1 MLIRSTL
8 TNYQNNHTRL
18 GRVSAVVSGGWG
30 RGGLGS
36 DTKPQSKN
44 NTVSKYDAR
53 KQVFSLKNQASK
65 LLPNH
70 RVCGCCNHRV
80 NKDALVGVKV
90 ATHQNNNGVTRKATL
105 TNVFRCDSIWVCPV
119 CSQRILA
126 KRGKEIEQALQMVE
140 YKGGSV
146 FMLTLTHSHQ
156 LGEALKPKL
165 KLLGKALTRFFGDRT
180 MQALFAKCGLIGHIK
195 ALEFTHSFNNGWHP
209 HNHILMFSSFRD
221 DEFKKMT
228 VPITFDKNG
237 FIQLVTPTRYKMM
250 KKRGQLGSM
259 SHVTIED
266 FIKHYW
272 RKVCLAVGLGEPS
285 FERGATLQDAD
296 KAKSYL
302 TKFKTSQEMVG
313 TSKVAKG
320 SSRNQWQLLQ
330 DSLGGDAQASALFA
344 QYAEATH
351 GQRQLVWS
359 RGLKEFF
366 NIEQVEDAQCE
377 DTSDDEVVNEEI
389 AYFQVEQWHFV
400 RKHNLIA
407 ELLNLAEMH
416 GMEKL
421 KEYIEKIPITA
432 RPVQDDPSLAVMRL

>member
-1 MLIRSTL
+1 MIIRQNP
-8 TNYQNNHTRL
+8 TNYQRNHTYL
-18 GRVSAVVSGGWG
+18 GRVSAVVSGG

-90 ATHQNNNGVTRKATL
+90 ATHKNNNGVTRKATL

-126 KRGKEIEQALQMVE
+126 KRGKEIEQALQMIE

-156 LGEALKPKL
+156 SGEALKPKL

-180 MQALFAKCGLIGHIK
+180 MQALFAKCGLVGHIK

-237 FIQLVTPTRYKMM
+237 FIQLVTATRYKMM
-250 KKRGQLGSM
+250 KKRGQLGAM

-344 QYAEATH
+344 EYAEATH

-432 RPVQDDPSLAVMRL
+432 TPVIDDLSLAVMRL

>member
-1 MLIRSTL
+1 
-8 TNYQNNHTRL
+8 
-18 GRVSAVVSGGWG
+18 VSGGWG

-90 ATHQNNNGVTRKATL
+90 ATHQNNNCVTRKATL

-344 QYAEATH
+344 EYAEATH